1 MFFRGRSL
9 VRRRGQDHCPQ
20 RIGDLARCA
29 YRLAMCVGRAG
40 SELGFAQHGV
50 AQHRPL
56 RPTAGGASDLREP
69 RLDDHLIAR
78 HSRDPE
84 AYVELGDDDL
94 PALRRH
100 VLQRHTGC
108 FERFSPTCL
117 EPCDVHRMVD
127 VVVRIELT
135 EADPKRRAMNHRTD
149 RTNLTRNGRFR
160 RPTPIGRL
168 AVGFAV
174 AGLTLAVTAPVSDAR
189 TRRQARVMKRLAT
202 TVDVELARDSAA
214 ATPSASVTEPPLRLP
229 VPAASATPAA
239 TIPDRAAAP
248 LAPVIPTATPTTTV
262 PATTA
267 PTTTTAPTP
276 GGATLGGCPVFPPDN
291 PWNQD
296 VRALALSPQ
305 SSTWLR
311 SLNGAGVRYVHPDFG
326 SNPDYGIPFTIVPA
340 SQPGVAVTFDDY
352 GDESDPGPYPI
363 PTNAPIEAG
372 GDRHVL
378 ALQQGTCRLFEL
390 YNARP
395 STGRWTASSG
405 AIFDLRSNALRPKGW
420 TSADAAGLP
429 ILPGLAR
436 FDEVRSGQVTH
447 ALRVT
452 VPATQRGFI
461 SPARHAAG
469 TVDASL
475 PPMGARLRLRADFD
489 LRAYHGDSLVILTAL
504 QRYGMIVADNGSA
517 WFISGAT
524 DPRWNDNDLEQ
535 LKGVP
540 GTAFE
545 FVDTGAVEAG

>member
-1 MFFRGRSL
+1 
-9 VRRRGQDHCPQ
+9 
-20 RIGDLARCA
+20 
-29 YRLAMCVGRAG
+29 
-40 SELGFAQHGV
+40 
-50 AQHRPL
+50 
-56 RPTAGGASDLREP
+56 
-69 RLDDHLIAR
+69 
-78 HSRDPE
+78 
-84 AYVELGDDDL
+84 
-94 PALRRH
+94 
-100 VLQRHTGC
+100 
-108 FERFSPTCL
+108 
-117 EPCDVHRMVD
+117 MVD

-135 EADPKRRAMNHRTD
+135 EPDPKRRAMNHRTD
-149 RTNLTRNGRFR
+149 RTNLTRNRRFR

-189 TRRQARVMKRLAT
+189 TRRQ
-202 TVDVELARDSAA
+202 
-214 ATPSASVTEPPLRLP
+214 
-229 VPAASATPAA
+229 
-239 TIPDRAAAP
+239 
-248 LAPVIPTATPTTTV
+248 
-262 PATTA
+262 A

-311 SLNGAGVRYVHPDFG
+311 SVNGAGVRYVHPDFG

-469 TVDASL
+469 TVNASL

-489 LRAYHGDSLVILTAL
+489 LRAYHGDLLVILTAL